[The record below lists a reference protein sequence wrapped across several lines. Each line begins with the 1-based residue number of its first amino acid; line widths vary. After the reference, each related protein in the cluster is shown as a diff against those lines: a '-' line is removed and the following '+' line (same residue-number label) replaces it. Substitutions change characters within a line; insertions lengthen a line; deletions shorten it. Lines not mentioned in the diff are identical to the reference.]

1 MEAIQFIPCT
11 DSYSANGTSLKGY
24 IENVTTNQLIEMF
37 GDPLGGTTDGKC
49 SVDWV
54 IETQTVTEDGDTEYG
69 IFTLYDWKGSRPSDN
84 DTPWTINVG
93 GNKIQD
99 LWNAQTAFGLF
110 ENTDIRYTADKACMA
125 QGVYHQMET
134 A

>member
-1 MEAIQFIPCT
+1 MESIQYIPCT
-11 DSYSANGTSLKGY
+11 DSISANGTSLKGY

-54 IETQTVTEDGDTEYG
+54 IETQTVTEDGDTDYG
-69 IFTLYDWKGSRPSDN
+69 IFTLYDWKGSRPFDN
-84 DTPWTINVG
+84 DTPWTVNVG
-93 GNKIQD
+93 GKKLQD
-99 LWNAQTAFGLF
+99 LWNALIAFGLF
-110 ENTDIRYTADKACMA
+110 KNTDIRYSADKACMA